1 MSPKLVVVIGATGQ
15 QGGSVVN
22 ALLNRPESYTVRAV
36 TRNINSDKARS
47 LASRGA
53 EIVTGD
59 LDNYDS
65 ILKAF
70 HVSIVSAC
78 TFMMTDLPSRVPTPY
93 SASPTSGPYST
104 RSRMRATRTT
114 KSMSKESASLML
126 LQPPPPSSTSSG
138 APSPASIT
146 QYPIISAK
154 AASTST
160 SRRR

>member
-22 ALLNRPESYTVRAV
+22 ALLNHPETYTVRAV

-53 EIVTGD
+53 EVVTGD

-70 HVSIVSAC
+70 HVSIMSAC
-78 TFMMTDLPSRVPTPY
+78 AFKDD
-93 SASPTSGPYST
+93 
-104 RSRMRATRTT
+104 
-114 KSMSKESASLML
+114 
-126 LQPPPPSSTSSG
+126 
-138 APSPASIT
+138 
-146 QYPIISAK
+146 
-154 AASTST
+154 
-160 SRRR
+160 